1 MSYEKFLSLLLM
13 WFTILHFC
21 LQCLRVTL
29 VHILPSF
36 GIVILL
42 SLAFLVN
49 KKWYLPCS
57 DDQWCIFSCA
67 YLTSGI
73 QYFFPGGSDAKES
86 ARNAGDLGLIPG
98 SGRSPGGGKGNPLQ
112 YCCLENSWTEES
124 SGLQSMGSERVRHDW
139 LTHTYVFLYWICSNF
154 LSFKTLDCL
163 FYYPWFIAHVL
174 STVTH
179 GLHAVIIHPKVY
191 NGINL

>member
-124 SGLQSMGSERVRHDW
+124 SGLQSIGSHRVRHEWSD
-139 LTHTYVFLYWICSNF
+139 LVVAAAHMCKYIHIYLHIYVKMFGIH
-154 LSFKTLDCL
+154 
-163 FYYPWFIAHVL
+163 FIV
-174 STVTH
+174 
-179 GLHAVIIHPKVY
+179 GCWER
-191 NGINL
+191 